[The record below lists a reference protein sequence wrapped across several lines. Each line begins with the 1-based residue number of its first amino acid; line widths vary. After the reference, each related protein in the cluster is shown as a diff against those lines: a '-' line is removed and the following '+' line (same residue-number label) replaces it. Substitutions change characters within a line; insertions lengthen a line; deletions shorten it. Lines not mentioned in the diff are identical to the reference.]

1 LNSIVNIK
9 FNNINNEI
17 YFNTNITE
25 ITKLQF
31 EQFMRLELCNI
42 INNTLVSQ
50 SSSDLINFQNRLIT
64 YNKNFNSTYINDLI
78 DDIAFNDP
86 NKGQLTKAV
95 DKSNW
100 FDQWG
105 KHYLKAIGRAHQLE
119 RCITFKELSPQHY
132 NSAEFESEQ
141 TRIEQI
147 FCDLPAPKPSNN
159 YSSYYSKNGNITTA
173 AAPVSMSRYYVQDG
187 GCFDGNS
194 KVKMYDTNTNE
205 YYYKSVND
213 IRSGDIVYSPFNN
226 NNKAKVMCVLKLKI
240 NKKINMCNI
249 NGMQITA
256 YHPIY
261 VANTWKFPI
270 DISDLTLNEIDY
282 VYDFVLDTDHVVEIN
297 GINVITLG
305 HGFKFNDIVYH
316 EYFGDKIITDLMK
329 HSDWIIGY
337 IQLDEYSFVRNDDM
351 RIIGMD
357 FSE

>member
-1 LNSIVNIK
+1 
-9 FNNINNEI
+9 
-17 YFNTNITE
+17 
-25 ITKLQF
+25 
-31 EQFMRLELCNI
+31 
-42 INNTLVSQ
+42 
-50 SSSDLINFQNRLIT
+50 
-64 YNKNFNSTYINDLI
+64 
-78 DDIAFNDP
+78 
-86 NKGQLTKAV
+86 
-95 DKSNW
+95 
-100 FDQWG
+100 
-105 KHYLKAIGRAHQLE
+105 
-119 RCITFKELSPQHY
+119 
-132 NSAEFESEQ
+132 
-141 TRIEQI
+141 
-147 FCDLPAPKPSNN
+147 
-159 YSSYYSKNGNITTA
+159 
-173 AAPVSMSRYYVQDG
+173 
-187 GCFDGNS
+187 
-194 KVKMYDTNTNE
+194 
-205 YYYKSVND
+205 
-213 IRSGDIVYSPFNN
+213 
-226 NNKAKVMCVLKLKI
+226 
-240 NKKINMCNI
+240 MCNI